1 MKDNQ
6 TDWHREMRAKRKKW
20 AEREKSRGKVRV
32 EVYRVDAILLRKG
45 WRPKCAGTV
54 TKRGKIGNVPSIRS
68 LRNLVFV
75 LNNSDIRMR
84 SMLTLTMTPL
94 CHGLCPPH
102 VHRYAMK
109 LCLQRLRDKGIRDYV
124 WVREFQKNG
133 SVHWHVFTSK
143 QVCSPGRVNED
154 LSTDWSNWWADVYWK
169 RLIGT
174 PKDDKFR
181 KKFSVSEW
189 HMRNGNRKDF
199 RGCCRFEELRTEAA
213 GRYAAKEGAK
223 RFQKLAPVEW
233 LDEGGAWWR
242 PSKTIK
248 CTPICE
254 ELIDSDVLETTKIEI
269 KGKTEEI
276 AYKLQ
281 QNLGL
286 KILSKNQVRSNL
298 TLTP

>member
-1 MKDNQ
+1 MSNSHS
-6 TDWHREMRAKRKKW
+6 DWHREMAAKQRKW
-20 AEREKSRGKVRV
+20 AAKKDRRGQVLV
-32 EVYRVDAILLRKG
+32 DVYRVDAILMRKG

-54 TKRGKIGNVPSIRS
+54 TKRGKIGNVPSSRS

-75 LNNSDIRMR
+75 LNNSDIPMR

-94 CHGLCPPH
+94 AHKLVPPH
-102 VHRYAMK
+102 VHRHAMK

-143 QVCSPGRVNED
+143 QVGSPGQVNED
-154 LSTDWSNWWADVYWK
+154 LSFDWRHWWADLYWK
-169 RLIGT
+169 KLISPATLPGA
-174 PKDDKFR
+174 
-181 KKFSVSEW
+181 KKCHKLSEW
-189 HMRNGNRKDF
+189 HMRHGNRNDF
-199 RGCCRFEELRTEAA
+199 KGCCRFEELKTEAA

-223 RFQKLAPVEW
+223 RFQKLAPIEW

-242 PSKTIK
+242 PSKSIT

-254 ELIDSDVLETTKIEI
+254 EWIHSSMLEVTEVEI
-269 KGKTEEI
+269 KGKAESI

-286 KILSKNQVRSNL
+286 KILKSKRK
-298 TLTP
+298 